1 MFLVLGVEPNVLV
14 PQGKIRPPVS
24 HTFSMPL
31 MKMADVNWP
40 ILPKILSYPMK
51 MSILIPPNI
60 DIPIG
65 KNFFAKPIFEGMLE
79 MPNVELIVIL
89 F

>member
-1 MFLVLGVEPNVLV
+1 
-14 PQGKIRPPVS
+14 
-24 HTFSMPL
+24 
-31 MKMADVNWP
+31 
-40 ILPKILSYPMK
+40 MK